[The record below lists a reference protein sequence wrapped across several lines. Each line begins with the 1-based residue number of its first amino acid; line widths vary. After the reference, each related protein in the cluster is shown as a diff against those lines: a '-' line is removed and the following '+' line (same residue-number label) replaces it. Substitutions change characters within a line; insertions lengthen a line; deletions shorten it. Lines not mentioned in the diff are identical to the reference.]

1 VGVFVGCFDG
11 YRMVVFVVVV
21 VLILLSVFLL
31 EMRDMMGIICNNG
44 PLLFL
49 DGWLTLPST
58 RATNRTCMD
67 QVGL

>member
-1 VGVFVGCFDG
+1 MGVFVGCFDG

-44 PLLFL
+44 PLLFFRRL
-49 DGWLTLPST
+49 AYTT
-58 RATNRTCMD
+58 QHARYE
-67 QVGL
+67 